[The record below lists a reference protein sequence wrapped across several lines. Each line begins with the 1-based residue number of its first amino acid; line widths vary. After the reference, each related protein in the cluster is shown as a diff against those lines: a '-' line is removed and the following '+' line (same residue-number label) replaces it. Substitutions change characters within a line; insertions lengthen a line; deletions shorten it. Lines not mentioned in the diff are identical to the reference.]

1 MDQQPT
7 FAKYQWQDRVR
18 HEFGVVSIKQFVQ
31 QSANDHWSM
40 AATALMMDIRPETLK
55 RYCRIKDIRFP
66 GRMELREDCK
76 PKPLKKG
83 IVRNP
88 WGRKGKA

>member
-1 MDQQPT
+1 
-7 FAKYQWQDRVR
+7 
-18 HEFGVVSIKQFVQ
+18 
-31 QSANDHWSM
+31 
-40 AATALMMDIRPETLK
+40 MMEIRPETLK
-55 RYCRIKDIRFP
+55 RYCRIKNIEFP

-88 WGRKGKA
+88 WGRKGRNGN